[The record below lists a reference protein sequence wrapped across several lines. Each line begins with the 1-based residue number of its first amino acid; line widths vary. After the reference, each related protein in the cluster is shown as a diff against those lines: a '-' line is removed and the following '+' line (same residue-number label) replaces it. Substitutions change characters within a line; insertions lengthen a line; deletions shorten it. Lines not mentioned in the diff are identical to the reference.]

1 MIEFLLAVL
10 ICLLVCCIAAFGWP
24 VRDSNFWTV
33 VAPAYMQGIGTIAAT
48 VLAAMAYVAWRRP
61 DDTRRV
67 AEFAQTLIR
76 ESRKLE
82 LAALEARYNTY
93 IHLEGDKADR
103 LFAEKVAHF
112 LMVVEKPVSAEK
124 VEALRHQVNLLDTFQ
139 VEAKHY
145 FGADTSKALSSFHDM
160 CSELA
165 EYFQGM
171 ARDPKMVRYIA
182 RSADEGAVEPKI
194 MLDRTMRAIGIDFVM
209 KGQYEPAEKSWVHEL
224 RSKGTVLREEL
235 AKYLSESQ

>member
-103 LFAEKVAHF
+103 LFAERVANF
-112 LMVVEKPVSAEK
+112 LMVVEKPVSVEK

-165 EYFQGM
+165 EYFQSKDGENL
-171 ARDPKMVRYIA
+171 RPPPSVLMVPASSTA
-182 RSADEGAVEPKI
+182 RSTKASRIPRGSRQRRYHHRKRRRGLPS
-194 MLDRTMRAIGIDFVM
+194 R
-209 KGQYEPAEKSWVHEL
+209 
-224 RSKGTVLREEL
+224 
-235 AKYLSESQ
+235 